1 MRMDTDIDEVAD
13 GIFRVSTFV
22 ESSGL
27 PMNQYLIDGDEPLLF
42 HTGHRA
48 LFPDVSQAVST
59 VIPLDRLRWISFGHF
74 EADECGSMNQWLGA
88 AASAQPV
95 HGIVGVLVSLND
107 QADREPRT
115 LSEGEVLDIGGKRLR
130 WIPTPHV
137 PHGWDAGLLFEE
149 TTGTLFA
156 GDLFT
161 MTGRSA
167 VASDADI
174 VERAIATEDLFNGT
188 ALTADTGATIRSLAT
203 LEPKAMA
210 LMHGPLFTGD
220 GAAALTALGDDYDR
234 RVGERIAARDS

>member
-1 MRMDTDIDEVAD
+1 MDTQIDEVAD
-13 GIFRVSTFV
+13 GIFRISTFV
-22 ESSGL
+22 EDAGL
-27 PMNQYLIDGDEPLLF
+27 PMNQYLIDGEEPLLF

-48 LFPDVSQAVST
+48 LFPDVSQAVAS
-59 VIPLDRLRWISFGHF
+59 VMSLDRLRWVSFGHF
-74 EADECGSMNQWLGA
+74 EADECGSMNQWLA
-88 AASAQPV
+88 AAPSAQPV
-95 HGIVGVLVSLND
+95 HGIIGVLVSLTD
-107 QADREPRT
+107 QADRTPRSLT
-115 LSEGEVLDIGGKRLR
+115 EGEVLDIGGKRLR

-167 VASDADI
+167 VTSDSDI
-174 VERAIATEDLFNGT
+174 VEPAIATEDLFNGT

-203 LEPKAMA
+203 LAPQSMA

-234 RVGERIAARDS
+234 RLDERIAARNP

>member
-1 MRMDTDIDEVAD
+1 
-13 GIFRVSTFV
+13 
-22 ESSGL
+22 
-27 PMNQYLIDGDEPLLF
+27 
-42 HTGHRA
+42 
-48 LFPDVSQAVST
+48 
-59 VIPLDRLRWISFGHF
+59 
-74 EADECGSMNQWLGA
+74 
-88 AASAQPV
+88 
-95 HGIVGVLVSLND
+95 VSLND

-203 LEPKAMA
+203 LGPKAMA